1 MSEKM
6 LSIANDYSA
15 SPAGRYPKDGPFNG
29 ERFRDQVL
37 APALRD
43 AIMKKQKLVVDL
55 DGAFSYSSSFL
66 EEAFGGLVRKGD
78 FTPDQIRSTLEIKT
92 SDPIYAS
99 FQNDARKYLADALKA
114 AKT

>member
-1 MSEKM
+1 M

-15 SPAGRYPKDGPFNG
+15 SPAGRYPADGPFNG

-43 AIMKKQKLVVDL
+43 AISKKQKLVVDL

-66 EEAFGGLVRKGD
+66 EEAFGGLVRTGLFSPREITD
-78 FTPDQIRSTLEIKT
+78 HLELRSN
-92 SDPIYAS
+92 DPIYAS
-99 FQNDARKYLADALKA
+99 FVKDAKSYLRDALKA
-114 AKT
+114 AAH